1 MPEKTGWLW
10 LRSKSNEEPDKA
22 AATLNSIASRR
33 YDIVGVTLT
42 MQAWSMFLLEVF
54 VTPVGRLLVGLVR

>member
-1 MPEKTGWLW
+1 MKTCWLW

-54 VTPVGRLLVGLVR
+54 VTPVGR

>member
-1 MPEKTGWLW
+1 MKTCWLW
-10 LRSKSNEEPDKA
+10 LCSKSNKEPDKA

-54 VTPVGRLLVGLVR
+54 VTRVGRLLVGLVR